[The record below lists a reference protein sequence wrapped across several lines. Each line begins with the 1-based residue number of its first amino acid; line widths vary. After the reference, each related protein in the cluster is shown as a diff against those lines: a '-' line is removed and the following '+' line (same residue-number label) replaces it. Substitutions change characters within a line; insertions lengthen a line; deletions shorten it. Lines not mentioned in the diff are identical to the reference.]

1 MLSLWPD
8 LKTSGNNLLI
18 FTLWKQSTIA
28 SCLWKPLDVDSEVVL
43 NLRQR
48 AISCAP
54 RGQRFQWLLK
64 VQARG
69 AFLLLFLILYPA
81 PPPPPPLSF
90 TQLAHTQLCHTL
102 SFTHNF
108 LTHNFASY
116 LFHTQLAHTHTHN
129 FVTYNFVTRTTFSHT
144 PSFTHS
150 FVTYNCHTQIAHTQP
165 HNFATHTQLVH
176 TQLCHTQLA
185 HTQLCHIQLC
195 HTHTT
200 CSYTTLPHTT
210 LQHAHNFVTRHL
222 SHTQPFHIQ
231 LAHTHT
237 RTQPHNFATHTRAH
251 NFFTHTQLCHTQ
263 LCHTPSFT
271 HSLLTPTL
279 SHTQLAHTQ
288 LARTWR
294 HPPSLCVAGMGHRLF
309 FAWQAWHLA
318 TCTVTL
324 CGGRGTW
331 RHPPSF
337 CVAGVALGD
346 IDTLFAWQVWHLWRL
361 AGRRGTLRCRRGAW
375 RHPPSL
381 CVAGVAASSF
391 VLRGGARW
399 SPVTPRHFVW
409 QAWRLATSTVT
420 LLGAWRHPPSV
431 CVAGAALV
439 TLGWLWWRAWGPL
452 VAGDAAALC
461 VLSAVTSLA
470 GGAGWHGLVCLGP
483 TPRFQPRA
491 MGWRLA
497 GHMPMVGRH
506 EAICNMPGQCPAG
519 GPQIAQSAA
528 IAYACCVNSG
538 SFHVLL
544 RAPSGPTWCCFSSRW
559 PGLRDDAVVCAWG
572 QRSVF
577 NRVWQQGLWANAP
590 CWAHTEALA
599 VHVLATVERPAL
611 LHRVAWEAG
620 FLTQL
625 WHTQLLHTQLFY
637 TQLSDTQLVHTH
649 TQIFKTSSNTTLC
662 AHNCFT
668 PIHHTHTHT
677 TPPRTTFFNL
687 SILHHLLCLS
697 FLPRP
702 TSTLVSH
709 YWKKLTCGVIWS
721 FN

>member
-1 MLSLWPD
+1 MLRVGSVSSGFWKFRREGRFFSYFWFCIPLLRRRLLSL
-8 LKTSGNNLLI
+8 SHNLL
-18 FTLWKQSTIA
+18 
-28 SCLWKPLDVDSEVVL
+28 
-43 NLRQR
+43 
-48 AISCAP
+48 
-54 RGQRFQWLLK
+54 
-64 VQARG
+64 
-69 AFLLLFLILYPA
+69 
-81 PPPPPPLSF
+81 
-90 TQLAHTQLCHTL
+90 
-102 SFTHNF
+102 
-108 LTHNFASY
+108 
-116 LFHTQLAHTHTHN
+116 THN
-129 FVTYNFVTRTTFSHT
+129 FVTHSLSHTTFSHT
-144 PSFTHS
+144 TLPPISFTHNLLTHTHTTLS
-150 FVTYNCHTQIAHTQP
+150 RTTFFFCHT
-165 HNFATHTQLVH
+165 HNFFTHTIF
-176 TQLCHTQLA
+176 
-185 HTQLCHIQLC
+185 HTQLCHIQLSHTNC
-195 HTHTT
+195 SHTTTQLCHSHTACSHTTLSHITCSHTTLSHTTLSHTHNLLIHNFATYNFATHAQLCHTPSFTHTALSHTIGTHTHTHTT
-200 CSYTTLPHTT
+200 TQLCHPH
-210 LQHAHNFVTRHL
+210 A
-222 SHTQPFHIQ
+222 
-231 LAHTHT
+231 
-237 RTQPHNFATHTRAH
+237 RTQLVH
-251 NFFTHTQLCHTQ
+251 THTQLCHTQ

-294 HPPSLCVAGMGHRLF
+294 HPPSLCVAGMGHRHF

-599 VHVLATVERPAL
+599 VQVLATVERPAL

-662 AHNCFT
+662 THNCFT